1 MRWQYFQKLGDKA
14 IFSKVGWR
22 DNIFL
27 TLSFAIA
34 GSAFARLIFRFLNS
48 LPYLPL
54 TPGCVLHKY
63 DQLGC
68 PSKFFP
74 QLLSG
79 WRAQIFFSWMQE
91 NSVKDPACLKESF
104 SRHVSGT
111 QRKENNGG
119 NVFGQRGSRE
129 ARRTSLTAPT
139 FGRCSHNNRSDA
151 WIPICSRK
159 EDMRTIDICWLQPPL
174 GQHIRKKGNF
184 HFLNRTFHFSLGYCW
199 YESGQNS
206 VHLTRVHSVRSLMTF
221 SQLLT

>member
-1 MRWQYFQKLGDKA
+1 MTRQYFFDT
-14 IFSKVGWR
+14 FFCHR
-22 DNIFL
+22 
-27 TLSFAIA
+27 
-34 GSAFARLIFRFLNS
+34 RFCICATNFQVS
-48 LPYLPL
+48 EHSPSYLLL

-104 SRHVSGT
+104 SRHVTGT
-111 QRKENNGG
+111 QGRENNGG

-139 FGRCSHNNRSDA
+139 FGRCSHNNNSDA
-151 WIPICSRK
+151 
-159 EDMRTIDICWLQPPL
+159 
-174 GQHIRKKGNF
+174 
-184 HFLNRTFHFSLGYCW
+184 
-199 YESGQNS
+199 
-206 VHLTRVHSVRSLMTF
+206 
-221 SQLLT
+221 